1 MNTIHSTGF
10 LFHQRR
16 LQRIKACV
24 LLVLLSYW
32 YFNSGHGPDLNSA
45 PAPRAHSVCIRHP
58 GAGPS
63 FLLRRPWG
71 ASRPKCLRGTASG
84 KFPVVRN
91 WMALMRTDAVR
102 SSCLLGA
109 SSFLMFYR
117 MVNKALLCYLGFLS
131 VLFVITEVFTEE
143 WAKER
148 KLELLL
154 EVGRSV
160 FWLRSG
166 FEVGIVELIICSERY
181 K

>member
-32 YFNSGHGPDLNSA
+32 YFNSGHGPDLNPA
-45 PAPRAHSVCIRHP
+45 PASRAHSVCIRHP

-91 WMALMRTDAVR
+91 WMALVRTDAVR

-131 VLFVITEVFTEE
+131 VLFVITEE